1 METKDVPS
9 DGPAIAAIVRRLFH
23 YSGIIAGSRRL
34 HSHHLARQPEVLR
47 KAAEGEETENH
58 TSFLSPNTP
67 VAIVY
72 RRLDDAAKIPEER
85 EEATGN
91 NEKTFLPDFHKK
103 KVRLEKFYYKRA
115 VEWDFDAIVDS
126 AIKIK
131 ETQRRLTDTSGK

>member
-1 METKDVPS
+1 M
-9 DGPAIAAIVRRLFH
+9 
-23 YSGIIAGSRRL
+23 
-34 HSHHLARQPEVLR
+34 LR

-67 VAIVY
+67 VATVY
-72 RRLDDAAKIPEER
+72 RRLDDAARIPEKR
-85 EEATGN
+85 EEVTGN

-103 KVRLEKFYYKRA
+103 KDRLEKFYNKRA

-131 ETQRRLTDTSGK
+131 ETQRRLTDTSERFIKDNPEQPTPPTAQAKLEPSKLAAKGESIS